1 MILSHTSHIFQMF
14 DVVLGYLLKTNFSDK
29 SEELMKYLENYKSI
43 VTYTLK
49 IHLAATKAPK
59 LAWAMKSKPIIT
71 EKSGIYPINPSL

>member
-1 MILSHTSHIFQMF
+1 MF

-59 LAWAMKSKPIIT
+59 LA
-71 EKSGIYPINPSL
+71 